1 MSQHVISGLGSIS
14 NLTRILKNEHSKN
27 ILLVTG
33 RKSFFKSGSAEA
45 LKPIFDKFNVLKFSD
60 FEINPKIEDAIKGTK
75 IARTNNID
83 TIISIGGGSVID
95 IAKLILAFFA
105 YDQDFKKIINGI
117 EKPKFSQ
124 INHISIP
131 TTAGTGSESTKFA
144 VVYLDKIKY
153 FCFKF

>member
-1 MSQHVISGLGSIS
+1 M
-14 NLTRILKNEHSKN
+14 
-27 ILLVTG
+27 
-33 RKSFFKSGSAEA
+33 
-45 LKPIFDKFNVLKFSD
+45 
-60 FEINPKIEDAIKGTK
+60 
-75 IARTNNID
+75 
-83 TIISIGGGSVID
+83 ID

-153 FCFKF
+153 SVAADLILSR